1 MSAWIVSKQ
10 HIDALAYWLDRMG
23 IAHDKQKM
31 GEMLWS
37 ENHKSIRARYGDY
50 NHKGKF
56 VKRPKY
62 HYMIPQPRV
71 TESYY
76 DDFDPQNLDQIQA
89 LVHCYTYQTCEHE
102 GWDKSRAKRLMDR
115 LEAQLVMSGADWK
128 REGTKAPWGI

>member
-31 GEMLWS
+31 GELLWS

-89 LVHCYTYQTCEHE
+89 LVHCYTYQSCEHD
-102 GWDKSRAKRLMDR
+102 GWEKSRAKRLMDR

>member
-37 ENHKSIRARYGDY
+37 ENYKSIRARYGDY

-89 LVHCYTYQTCEHE
+89 LVHCYNYQTCEHD
-102 GWDKSRAKRLMDR
+102 GWEKSRAKRRMDR
-115 LEAQLVMSGADWK
+115 LETQLVMSGADWK

>member
-23 IAHDKQKM
+23 IAHDKQKV

-50 NHKGKF
+50 DYKGNY

-62 HYMIPQPRV
+62 RYMIPQPRV
-71 TESYY
+71 TEPYY
-76 DDFDPQNLDQIQA
+76 DDFDPQNLDQILT
-89 LVHCYTYQTCEHE
+89 LVRCYDYQSCEHY
-102 GWDKSRAKRLMDR
+102 GWEKSRAKRLMEK
-115 LEAQLVMSGADWK
+115 LEAQLIQAGASRD
-128 REGTKAPWGI
+128 REGTKPPWGI

>member
-31 GEMLWS
+31 GELLWS

-89 LVHCYTYQTCEHE
+89 LVHCYTYQSCEHK
-102 GWDKSRAKRLMDR
+102 GWEKSRAKRLMDR

>member
-31 GEMLWS
+31 GELLWS

-89 LVHCYTYQTCEHE
+89 LVHCYTYQSCEHN
-102 GWDKSRAKRLMDR
+102 GWEKSRAKRLMDR

>member
-1 MSAWIVSKQ
+1 MSAWIVSKR

-23 IAHDKQKM
+23 IAHDKQKT

-50 NHKGKF
+50 DYKGNY

-62 HYMIPQPRV
+62 RYANPQPIPQRM
-71 TESYY
+71 Y

-89 LVHCYTYQTCEHE
+89 LVHCYNYQTCEHY
-102 GWDKSRAKRLMDR
+102 GWDKSRAKRLMTR
-115 LEAQLVMSGADWK
+115 LETQLVMSGADWK
-128 REGTKAPWGI
+128 REGTNSPWGI

>member
-31 GEMLWS
+31 GELLWS

-50 NHKGKF
+50 DYKGNY

-62 HYMIPQPRV
+62 HYSPPQPRV

-76 DDFDPQNLDQIQA
+76 DDFDPQNVDQIQA

-102 GWDKSRAKRLMDR
+102 GWEKSRAKRLMDT
-115 LEAQLVMSGADWK
+115 LDQILDMAGADWT

>member
-1 MSAWIVSKQ
+1 MSAWIVSKR

-31 GEMLWS
+31 GELLWS

-89 LVHCYTYQTCEHE
+89 LVHCYTYQSCEHE
-102 GWDKSRAKRLMDR
+102 GWEKSRAKRLMDR
-115 LEAQLVMSGADWK
+115 LEAQLVYSGADWK

>member
-1 MSAWIVSKQ
+1 MSAWIVSKR

-31 GEMLWS
+31 GELLWS

-50 NHKGKF
+50 DYKGNY

-62 HYMIPQPRV
+62 RYSPPQSRV
-71 TESYY
+71 TEPYY
-76 DDFDPQNLDQIQA
+76 DDFDPQNVDQIQA

-102 GWDKSRAKRLMDR
+102 GWDKSRAKRLMDT
-115 LEAQLVMSGADWK
+115 LDQILQLAGADWK

>member
-50 NHKGKF
+50 DYKGKF

-62 HYMIPQPRV
+62 RYSIPSAMPQRPP
-71 TESYY
+71 Y
-76 DDFDPQNLDQIQA
+76 DNFDPNNLDQIQA
-89 LVHCYTYQTCEHE
+89 LVHCYTYQSCEHE
-102 GWDKSRAKRLMDR
+102 GWEKSRAKRLMDM
-115 LEAQLVMSGADWK
+115 LDQVLDMAGADWK

>member
-1 MSAWIVSKQ
+1 MSAWIVSKR

-31 GEMLWS
+31 GELLWS

-50 NHKGKF
+50 DYKGNY

-62 HYMIPQPRV
+62 HYMDPRPIPQRDL
-71 TESYY
+71 Y

-89 LVHCYTYQTCEHE
+89 LVHCYDYQTCEHD
-102 GWDKSRAKRLMDR
+102 GWEKSRAKRLMDK
-115 LEAQLVMSGADWK
+115 LETQLVMSGADWK